1 VGWKHRRV
9 HGQVRANAV
18 VLSPPSRDALRQK
31 QSRRGPFGAAGLD
44 LSRRGNLR
52 SRARCGVPC
61 VFFWWGFGRPVAC
74 APGAALRV
82 RDSLMGR
89 DARKRKRK
97 TCPSPLRTLARGR
110 LTAPGHARPFPFF
123 FRKSPG
129 TTPRADWISISS
141 DYAVLWQVKY

>member
-9 HGQVRANAV
+9 HGQVRAKAV

-61 VFFWWGFGRPVAC
+61 VFFFGGGSAAQWR
-74 APGAALRV
+74 AAL
-82 RDSLMGR
+82 
-89 DARKRKRK
+89 
-97 TCPSPLRTLARGR
+97 
-110 LTAPGHARPFPFF
+110 
-123 FRKSPG
+123 
-129 TTPRADWISISS
+129 
-141 DYAVLWQVKY
+141 VLPYVFVTR